1 MVAPFR
7 SRLIQALPR
16 SRSLVTALA
25 AAGLSVGLCLS
36 SSPRAFVAGTAYAAA
51 APVAESRCLE
61 DWTTAAP
68 IVHREALRPAKDV
81 RVLAQKNSPGQLLTI
96 KLCQEQGRYVYR
108 LTILRTAGT
117 VDTLTVDA
125 RTPFGR

>member
-1 MVAPFR
+1 MFAPCR
-7 SRLIQALPR
+7 PRLIYALPHTR
-16 SRSLVTALA
+16 RAVTAMVV
-25 AAGLSVGLCLS
+25 AGLSSGLCEF
-36 SSPRAFVAGTAYAAA
+36 SSPRAFIAGTAHAA
-51 APVAESRCLE
+51 APMGESRCLE
-61 DWTTAAP
+61 DWTAAAP

-81 RVLAQKNSPGQLLTI
+81 RVLAQKNSPGQLLNI
-96 KLCQEQGRYVYR
+96 KLCHEQGRYVYR

>member
-1 MVAPFR
+1 MSAPCR
-7 SRLIQALPR
+7 PRLMNALPR
-16 SRSLVTALA
+16 TRWATAA
-25 AAGLSVGLCLS
+25 MVAAGLSLGLCVF
-36 SSPRAFVAGTAYAAA
+36 SSPRAFIAGTAHAA
-51 APVAESRCLE
+51 APVGDAQCLE
-61 DWTTAAP
+61 DWTAAAP

-108 LTILRTAGT
+108 LTILRTVGT

-125 RTPFGR
+125 HTPFGR